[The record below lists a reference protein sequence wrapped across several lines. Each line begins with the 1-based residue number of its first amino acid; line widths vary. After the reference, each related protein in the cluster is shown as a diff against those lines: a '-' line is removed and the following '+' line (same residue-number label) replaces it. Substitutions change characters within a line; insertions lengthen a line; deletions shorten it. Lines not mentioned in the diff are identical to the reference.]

1 MTPFQGEPHMT
12 VMDKVI
18 ELQDRVLS
26 DMQKMQTQIV
36 DLNKKAFEATASLP
50 AIELPGWVPQ
60 VDDAPKPE
68 TVVGNGFDFAGKL
81 LAANRDFSE
90 AIVGV
95 WTAER
100 PVEKA
105 DAKK

>member
-1 MTPFQGEPHMT
+1 MT

-26 DMQKMQTQIV
+26 DMQNMQTQIV
-36 DLNKKAFEATASLP
+36 DLNKRAFEATASLP
-50 AIELPGWVPQ
+50 AFELPGW
-60 VDDAPKPE
+60 AE
-68 TVVGNGFDFAGKL
+68 TVVGNGYDFAGKL
-81 LAANRDFSE
+81 LAANRDFTE

-100 PVEKA
+100 PEKA
-105 DAKK
+105 DADK

>member
-1 MTPFQGEPHMT
+1 MT

-26 DMQKMQTQIV
+26 DMQNVQTQIV
-36 DLNKKAFEATASLP
+36 DLNKRAFEASASLP
-50 AIELPGWVPQ
+50 AFEVPGWAQ
-60 VDDAPKPE
+60 IEDAPTAE

-81 LAANRDFSE
+81 LAANRDFTE

-100 PVEKA
+100 PEKA
-105 DAKK
+105 EAEK